1 MPAAAFITSVL
12 ADSLSILQKRDS
24 TWRLGFFSR
33 LADVTAD
40 PLSDSTERCVML
52 PKLDS
57 ANRETSASSRSFW
70 ARDELLLDRALSI
83 ADSFGS
89 QFATLCDGLHTGNK
103 VTDTDGSCSLAAPSA
118 DQQVSLR

>member
-33 LADVTAD
+33 LAD

-57 ANRETSASSRSFW
+57 ANRETSASSRSF
-70 ARDELLLDRALSI
+70 
-83 ADSFGS
+83 
-89 QFATLCDGLHTGNK
+89 
-103 VTDTDGSCSLAAPSA
+103 
-118 DQQVSLR
+118 